1 MIRRAT
7 VSDADVLADLAA
19 ETFKLA
25 CPPYHTPEN
34 IALHLAE
41 VLSVENFEDYAT
53 EEEYDLFV
61 AEQGGRILGFALL
74 DALLCDDEEVEPL
87 LSHAQPSME
96 LSKLYV
102 HPDAHGTG
110 IAVKLFEA
118 VQEAARDRDAAS
130 LWLTVWEENAR
141 ALAFYT
147 KQGFA
152 PIGNRDYPV
161 GDLVDHDLVCL
172 KVFSKSD

>member
-1 MIRRAT
+1 ME
-7 VSDADVLADLAA
+7 DAEGLAELAA
-19 ETFKLA
+19 QTFRLA
-25 CPPYHTPEN
+25 CPPHHTPEN

-41 VLSVENFEDYAT
+41 VLAVENFEDYAT

-61 AEQGGRILGFALL
+61 AEQGGRILGFSLI

-87 LSHAQPSME
+87 LRHAQPSME

-102 HPDAHGTG
+102 HPDAHGLG
-110 IAVKLFEA
+110 VAQQLFDAAED
-118 VQEAARDRDAAS
+118 AARDRDATS

-141 ALAFYT
+141 ALAFYA
-147 KQGFA
+147 KQGFIVA
-152 PIGNRDYPV
+152 GNRDYPV